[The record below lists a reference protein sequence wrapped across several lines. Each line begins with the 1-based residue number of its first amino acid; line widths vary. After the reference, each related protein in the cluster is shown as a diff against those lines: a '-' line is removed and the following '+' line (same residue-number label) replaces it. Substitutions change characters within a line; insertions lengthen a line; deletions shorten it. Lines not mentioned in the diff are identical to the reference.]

1 MHTLDVKG
9 FYWTFK
15 IKDMILNMG
24 QQLSI
29 PFIIAGI
36 ILIIFAMSRPKLEMK
51 FPNKFCDSKK

>member
-1 MHTLDVKG
+1 
-9 FYWTFK
+9 
-15 IKDMILNMG
+15 MILNMG

-51 FPNKFCDSKK
+51 FPNKFYDSKK